1 MSRPLAIW
9 VAMVGGFAY
18 ILTGLNFIELAKT
31 TVIDDMDTADWIVT
45 VSGSFIVFGGLFI
58 IMAAVSFSRK

>member
-1 MSRPLAIW
+1 MRPLAIW

-58 IMAAVSFSRK
+58 IMAAVSFSRR

>member
-1 MSRPLAIW
+1 MRPLAIW